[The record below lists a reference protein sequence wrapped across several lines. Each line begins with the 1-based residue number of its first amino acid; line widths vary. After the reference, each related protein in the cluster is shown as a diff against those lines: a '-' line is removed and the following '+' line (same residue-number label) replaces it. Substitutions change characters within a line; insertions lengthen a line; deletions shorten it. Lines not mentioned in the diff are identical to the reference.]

1 MKKEKKNKLQFRPVL
16 FKNCQAFFKHS
27 FPVYFKLAFRL
38 CILHYISVQ
47 LLGGSIFLE
56 CHISISNDTAS
67 SFNAVFPVP
76 YVCIYGFFKSLF
88 VLSLPC
94 LIASSIVFFFSR
106 SAIYFPYGFS
116 TSKIIS
122 AVMLSFIT
130 PPILWSSSFTK
141 SKALTVLSYLR

>member
-1 MKKEKKNKLQFRPVL
+1 MKKEKKNELQFRPVL

-27 FPVYFKLAFRL
+27 FPVYFKLDFRFL
-38 CILHYISVQ
+38 SNFLADQSFWSVTLASAVIPSAALMLFSQCLMFASMGFLNHY
-47 LLGGSIFLE
+47 
-56 CHISISNDTAS
+56 
-67 SFNAVFPVP
+67 
-76 YVCIYGFFKSLF
+76 LF
-88 VLSLPC
+88 LSLPC

-141 SKALTVLSYLR
+141 SKASTVLSYLQ